1 MAYKQFIEQFR
12 NGVTDI
18 GLSQDGSVTVTFA
31 TKADNKEW
39 ISIEPDGEVNHS
51 FDRAARSVEFLEE
64 YLDLAVNIAR
74 MIQRPDGEKVEYAV
88 EVQGS
93 G

>member
-1 MAYKQFIEQFR
+1 MCSL
-12 NGVTDI
+12 NGLCH
-18 GLSQDGSVTVTFA
+18 GLSASSPGSSPGGFA
-31 TKADNKEW
+31 LTADKEW